1 MLRTNLRHYIAGTV
15 IVLLAGSIAFAQPQ
29 PQPQPQTQ
37 AEMDQVKARQR
48 ISMMEGVLERAVSN
62 GADNMVRQMKAV
74 MGDAPM
80 LTGVPEVRGFRLDG
94 YGVFFD
100 VEVPALRLPVT
111 WPLRYMFR
119 DNRETIGIV
128 NELRS
133 MMADSEPRQRERLG
147 QIVRQLEQQAQV
159 PAGLRGNG
167 RIGAAAAVQVG
178 GGAQPQQDPPA
189 YDDPEEH
196 YTREVKAALVDAMI
210 ENSGPVALGAE
221 EWLTIAARDNVPRD
235 PLIPTDAADTRTVI
249 FRVKGS
255 DLASYRAGRLTLEE
269 IRKKVETREH

>member
-1 MLRTNLRHYIAGTV
+1 MLRKKLRHYVAGTAL
-15 IVLLAGSIAFAQPQ
+15 VLLTGSITFAQQ
-29 PQPQPQTQ
+29 QS
-37 AEMDQVKARQR
+37 EMDQVKARQR

-119 DNRETIGIV
+119 DNRETMRII
-128 NELRS
+128 NDLKA
-133 MMADSEPRQRERLG
+133 MMSEAEPRQREQLA
-147 QIVRQLEQQAQV
+147 QVIRQLEQQSQN
-159 PAGLRGNG
+159 PAALRSTNST
-167 RIGAAAAVQVG
+167 RISPATAAAVPVG
-178 GGAQPQQDPPA
+178 GGAQPQLDPA
-189 YDDPEEH
+189 SYDDPEEH

-210 ENSGPVALGAE
+210 ENSGPIALGPE
-221 EWLTIAARDNVPRD
+221 EFLTIAARDNVPRD

-249 FRVKGS
+249 FRIKGS
-255 DLASYRAGRLTLEE
+255 DLASYRAGRMTLDE
-269 IRKKVETREH
+269 IRKKVETREY